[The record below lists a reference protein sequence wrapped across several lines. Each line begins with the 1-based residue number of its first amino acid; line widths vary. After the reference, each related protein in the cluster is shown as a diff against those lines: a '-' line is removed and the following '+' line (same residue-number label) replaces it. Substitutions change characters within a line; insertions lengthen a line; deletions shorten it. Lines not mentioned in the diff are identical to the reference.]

1 MLRGGAWPRTCVRPC
16 VRRVCSRRAVALV
29 NIHASEQVEIARALD
44 VLERHH
50 AHLIKQFGRWT
61 TTELKR

>member
-1 MLRGGAWPRTCVRPC
+1 